1 MPKVTDSFEVEITAL
16 TPIEKSEISAVW
28 ESFLD
33 RTGWD
38 KDDLEKASKVF
49 GTLINAKRV
58 YYAAE

>member
-1 MPKVTDSFEVEITAL
+1 MPKVIDSFEVEVTAL
-16 TPIEKSEISAVW
+16 TTFEKDEIYSVW

-49 GTLINAKRV
+49 DTLINAKRV
-58 YYAAE
+58 YYAA